1 MAVWKKV
8 IVSGSNAHL
17 NQVTASIFSGSQFS
31 GSFFGN
37 GSGLTGVTATP
48 TFPTTT
54 KTDLATTDKFFV
66 NDDAGNATSG
76 NKQITYANLVLDLAG
91 SGAGTSNLTTTDT
104 GDSLALTSTIS
115 GLTSVQATSVTASIF
130 SSSLAAGG
138 TTTFIGTASFAV
150 GSTNATN
157 AANIAVTDTSAGVG
171 PYYITFVDA
180 KSGNETLRVDSSTL
194 TYNATTNAITATA
207 SFAGTASW
215 ANGAAYSSLTG
226 IPSGIVSGSSLD
238 SPAQGEVRLTTNG
251 VQGSTIDLGLQ
262 TTDSPTFAGAT
273 ISTNALAVNNTNGI
287 TTNAATFPIA
297 PSATTIN
304 IGTTT
309 NTAINIG
316 TTATTVTIP
325 GNLNVQGATTII
337 SSSNLT
343 VSDKFVF
350 ISSGSTSATNE
361 GGIIVS
367 NASNSSG
374 SAFYYEGSN
383 TRWALAPA
391 VGATDSGAT
400 PNSFI
405 VSVSGSTADPTGNPT
420 YGGSATGYGNLYV
433 NTTTEDIWIFV

>member
-8 IVSGSNAHL
+8 IVSGSNASL

-37 GSGLTGVTATP
+37 GSGLTGVTATAA
-48 TFPTTT
+48 FPSTA
-54 KTDLATTDKFFV
+54 KTDLVTTDKFFI
-66 NDDAGNATSG
+66 NDDGGNATSG
-76 NKQITYANLVLDLAG
+76 NKQVTYANLVLDLAG

-104 GDSLALTSTIS
+104 GDSLALTSQVSITGI
-115 GLTSVQATSVTASIF
+115 TASIQATNGVV
-130 SSSLAAGG
+130 SASVLSAGAAQGQVTNTVNGVATTITVTQLG
-138 TTTFIGTASFAV
+138 TTGNPQFNNITASVVSASSAIGFIG
-150 GSTNATN
+150 N
-157 AANIAVTDTSAGVG
+157 
-171 PYYITFVDA
+171 
-180 KSGNETLRVDSSTL
+180 LRG
-194 TYNATTNAITATA
+194 TA
-207 SFAGTASW
+207 SFAGTASYT
-215 ANGAAYSSLTG
+215 NL
-226 IPSGIVSGSSLD
+226 INVPSGIVSASSLD

-262 TTDSPTFAGAT
+262 TSDSPTFAGAT
-273 ISTNALAVNNTNGI
+273 ISTNALQVNNTNGI

-304 IGTTT
+304 IGTTS

-316 TTATTVTIP
+316 TISSTVTIP

-343 VSDKFVF
+343 VSDKFIF
-350 ISSGSTSATNE
+350 ISSGSTASTNE

-367 NASNSSG
+367 NTTGQSG
-374 SAFYYEGSN
+374 SAFFYEGPN

-391 VGATDSGAT
+391 VGATDTGAT

-405 VSVSGSTADPTGNPT
+405 VSVSGSATDPSGNPT
-420 YGGSATGYGNLYV
+420 YGGSATGYGNMFI
-433 NTTTEDIWIFV
+433 NTTTEDIWIYV